1 MNPSLQAL
9 LPQRRLSGL
18 VGWLGRRERP
28 RWLVRLFLRWF
39 AKRYGVNLEEMARPM
54 EDYRSFTDFFTR
66 RLKEGTRAMPEDLRA
81 LASPAD
87 GAVAASGIVEKGRA
101 IQAKGIDY
109 EISRLLG
116 DPTLA
121 LLYEGGPY
129 RTIYLS
135 PKDYHRVHA
144 PNAGT
149 LLRRIHLGGK
159 LFSVSTDTVNRLP
172 GVFSENERVVLQFDD
187 PVAGRW
193 AIVFVGALVVGGI
206 ETLWEG
212 TVNPLPRGLP
222 ADRTFQGKVR
232 VERGDEIGLFR
243 AGSTVICFWEKGR
256 AALDPFEDN
265 APVRMG
271 QKIGSLQG

>member
-1 MNPSLQAL
+1 M
-9 LPQRRLSGL
+9 
-18 VGWLGRRERP
+18 GWLGRRERP
-28 RWLVRLFLRWF
+28 KWLVQFFLGWF
-39 AKRYGVNLEEMARPM
+39 ARRYGVNLGEAARPIG
-54 EDYRSFTDFFTR
+54 DYRSFTDFFTR
-66 RLKEGTRAMPEDLRA
+66 RLKDGMRPLPADPLA

-87 GAVAASGIVEKGRA
+87 GAVAASGIVEKGSA
-101 IQAKGIDY
+101 LQAKGISY
-109 EISRLLG
+109 PVSKLLG

-121 LLYEGGPY
+121 QLYEGGPY

-144 PNAGT
+144 PCSGT
-149 LLRRIHLGGK
+149 LLRRIQLGGK
-159 LFSVSTDTVNRLP
+159 LFSVSTDTVARLP

-212 TVNPLPRGLP
+212 TVNPLPKNLP
-222 ADRTFQGKVR
+222 KDRTFQGKIR
-232 VERGDEIGLFR
+232 VNRGDEIGLFR

-256 AALDPFEDN
+256 AGLDPFADN
-265 APVRMG
+265 APVKMG
-271 QKIGSLQG
+271 VKIGQLAGR